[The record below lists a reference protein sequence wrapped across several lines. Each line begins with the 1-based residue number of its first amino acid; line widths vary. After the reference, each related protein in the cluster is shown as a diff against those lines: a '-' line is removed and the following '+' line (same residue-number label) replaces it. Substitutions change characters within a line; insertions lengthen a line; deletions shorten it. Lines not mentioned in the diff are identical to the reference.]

1 MGPAVVLLTT
11 PGHWVIG
18 ALINNVWS
26 VAGSGSRPAVNQM
39 LLQWFVNYNM
49 KKGWYVVTS
58 PIVTA
63 DWKASNDNQWVVPL
77 GGGVGRVM
85 RLGSQPVNITAQFY
99 GNAVHPVDASPWSMR
114 LQIQFL
120 FPKGSKK

>member
-49 KKGWYVVTS
+49 NKGWYVVMVAFGVIMQATFS
-58 PIVTA
+58 FGAATIYRRAGSRPNA
-63 DWKASNDNQWVVPL
+63 AARAAC
-77 GGGVGRVM
+77 GGHR
-85 RLGSQPVNITAQFY
+85 
-99 GNAVHPVDASPWSMR
+99 
-114 LQIQFL
+114 
-120 FPKGSKK
+120 